1 VVITQNLHS
10 VAGTVVLFLLND
22 FPPTRTTFRAASTCA
37 TVLLGATLNAPIENV
52 VVLIALAN
60 EKITEKL
67 AKVRVVGLVVETKGA
82 GVIEEDSKFVGI
94 ASAEEIGGGGHFL
107 LHDAIIFLLL
117 SSSLEPLPRKGTAEE
132 VHEHV
137 SQGFEIIA
145 TSLFDAQMGVDGC
158 VPRRSGQVLIF
169 PVRDV
174 KMGFRV
180 PEFLRET
187 EIDDV
192 DLITTFAD
200 SHEEVVGLDV
210 PVNEVSRMDVL
221 DTGDL

>member
-1 VVITQNLHS
+1 MSSLQVKEAVSIK
-10 VAGTVVLFLLND
+10 VAI
-22 FPPTRTTFRAASTCA
+22 PWAER
-37 TVLLGATLNAPIENV
+37 INV
-52 VVLIALAN
+52 VAFTN

-67 AKVRVVGLVVETKGA
+67 TKVQVVELVVETKGA

-94 ASAEEIGGGGHFL
+94 APAEEIGGGGHFL
-107 LHDAIIFLLL
+107 LHDAIVFLLL
-117 SSSLEPLPRKGTAEE
+117 SSSLEPLQRKGTAEE
-132 VHEHV
+132 VHEHI
-137 SQGFEIIA
+137 SQRFKIIA
-145 TSLFDAQMGVDGC
+145 TSLFNAQTGVDRC
-158 VPRRSGQVLIF
+158 VPRRSGLVLVF

-180 PEFLRET
+180 PELLRET

-200 SHEEVVGLDV
+200 SHEEVVGLGV
-210 PVNEVSRMDVL
+210 PANEISRMDVL